1 MTETSSCGV
10 IWGWDAI
17 ADYLGVSVRTAQG
30 WRQIGL
36 PVSYLNGRVKAR
48 PEDLRVWV
56 EAFND
61 AD

>member
-1 MTETSSCGV
+1 MTATPGCGV
-10 IWGWDAI
+10 LWGWNAI
-17 ADYLGVSVRTAQG
+17 ADYLGVTTRTAQR
-30 WRQIGL
+30 WRCLGL
-36 PVSYLNGRVKAR
+36 PASYLNGRVKAW